1 MASHSRCVSSAITL
15 KLVFVLFA
23 LGLRISASTVNW
35 SSTPVSSYC
44 SFFVLRF
51 STKRLLEHINI
62 CAISGHPHIPSLLNV
77 FGVFTVNKKAAAV
90 VNRLFDIAKPKVLK
104 EGSTW
109 YSKPLLLKDLSLAI
123 LKRIISI
130 NYQDSETVN

>member
-1 MASHSRCVSSAITL
+1 MASHSRSVSSAITL

-44 SFFVLRF
+44 SFFV
-51 STKRLLEHINI
+51 TKRLLEHINI

>member
-1 MASHSRCVSSAITL
+1 MASHSRFVYSAITL

-23 LGLRISASTVNW
+23 LGLRISASTVN
-35 SSTPVSSYC
+35 SSPTP
-44 SFFVLRF
+44 RF

-62 CAISGHPHIPSLLNV
+62 CRIFGHPHVPSILNV

-90 VNRLFDIAKPKVLK
+90 VNRLSGIAKPKILK
-104 EGSTW
+104 EGSPW

-123 LKRIISI
+123 SKRIFGI
-130 NYQDSETVN
+130 NYQDSRSRKLTVKTNRPL